1 MPSRA
6 AALTLAAEHQAFIQG
21 GVSITAGS
29 VNAEHLPSMARAIGC
44 AVNADGRQVRL
55 LFCPVRAGGLLA
67 DIAAGGRVAV
77 TFSQPTSNRT
87 LQLKGRDARVEAG
100 SAEDEALRERYARA
114 FVADLAKL
122 HFPEA
127 LVRVLLQVLA
137 PAPVAV
143 VFQPEAAYSQTPGPG
158 AGAALP

>member
-1 MPSRA
+1 MPPSTA
-6 AALTLAAEHQAFIQG
+6 QITLAAEHREFIQG

-29 VNAEHLPSMARAIGC
+29 VNAEHLPSMARVIGC
-44 AVNADGRQVRL
+44 AVSADGQRLRL
-55 LFCPVRAGGLLA
+55 LFCPVRAQRLIA
-67 DIAAGGRVAV
+67 DIAASGRVAV
-77 TFSQPTSNRT
+77 AFSQPSSNRT
-87 LQLKGRDARVEAG
+87 LQLKGRDARVEAA
-100 SAEDEALRERYARA
+100 SADDEALRERYARA

-127 LVRVLLQVLA
+127 LVRALLQVLA

-143 VFQPEAAYSQTPGPG
+143 VFSIAAAYSQTPGPG

>member
-1 MPSRA
+1 MPAST
-6 AALTLAAEHQAFIQG
+6 AALSLSAEHREFIQG

-29 VNAEHLPSMARAIGC
+29 VNAERLPSMARVIGC
-44 AVNADGRQVRL
+44 AASEDGRQVRL
-55 LFCPVRAGGLLA
+55 LFCPVRAAGLLT
-67 DIAAGGRVAV
+67 DIAASGRVAV
-77 TFSQPTSNRT
+77 TFSQPSNNRT
-87 LQLKGRDARVEAG
+87 LQLKGRDACVEAG

-137 PAPVAV
+137 EAPVAV
-143 VFQPEAAYSQTPGPG
+143 VFHPDAAYSQTPGPG
-158 AGAALP
+158 AGARLP

>member
-1 MPSRA
+1 MPASTT
-6 AALTLAAEHQAFIQG
+6 ALILSAEHREFIQG

-29 VNAEHLPSMARAIGC
+29 GNADGLPSMARAIGC
-44 AVNADGRQVRL
+44 GLGDDGQRLRL
-55 LFCPVRAGGLLA
+55 LFCPVRASGLLT
-67 DIAAGGRVAV
+67 DIAASGRIAV
-77 TFSQPTSNRT
+77 TFSQPSSNRT
-87 LQLKGRDARVEAG
+87 LQLKGRGARLEAG
-100 SAEDEALRERYARA
+100 GADDDALRERYARA

-143 VFQPEAAYSQTPGPG
+143 VFQPDAAYSQTPGPG
-158 AGAALP
+158 AGAVLK